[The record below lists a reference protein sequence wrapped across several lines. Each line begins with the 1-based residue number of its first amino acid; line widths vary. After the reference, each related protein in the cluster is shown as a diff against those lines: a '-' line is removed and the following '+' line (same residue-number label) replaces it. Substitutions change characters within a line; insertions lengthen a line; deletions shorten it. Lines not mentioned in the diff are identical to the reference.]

1 MKRLFGLI
9 ALLCLTLSVSA
20 QSADEVAFREAKR
33 NTLRLKNAEGYT
45 LSVKLFGAPQTISVV
60 KFSPKH
66 YSLGVIQPE
75 VVTKVSEVGETARA
89 HFAINACYWA
99 VSISKPTTYVKSYG
113 ANLSE
118 THPASLPRVNGLMF
132 MYDRGI
138 EIVRSTDIPDYP
150 SLEDKCNA
158 CENIIACGPVLI
170 DDGEVISYRDITEST
185 AEDMKR
191 KKLFYIRRHPRSAVG
206 CDAEGNIY
214 MVVVDGRS
222 KGNAE
227 GMSIAE
233 LTQLCSWLGMVEAM
247 NLDGGGSSALWSKKY
262 GVLNHPCDNRKF
274 DHEGERKVSSTL
286 VAKLK
291 R

>member
-1 MKRLFGLI
+1 MKRLVGLL
-9 ALLCLTLSVSA
+9 ALLCFALTLSA
-20 QSADEVAFREAKR
+20 QNADEVAFREAKR
-33 NTLRLKNAEGYT
+33 SKLRLKNAEGYT
-45 LSVKLFGAPQTISVV
+45 LSAELFGAPQTISVV
-60 KFSPKH
+60 KFSPKY

-75 VVTKVSEVGETARA
+75 EVTKVSEVGETARA

-99 VSISKPTTYVKSYG
+99 VTNGKPTTFVKSYG

-132 MYDRGI
+132 MYDKGI
-138 EIVRSTDIPDYP
+138 EIVQSTDIPDYP

-158 CENIIACGPVLI
+158 CNNIIACGPVLI
-170 DDGEVISYRDITEST
+170 DNGEKVSYRDITEST
-185 AEDMKR
+185 DESLKR
-191 KKLFYIRRHPRSAVG
+191 KKVFYIRRHPRSAIG

-227 GMSIAE
+227 GMSIEE

-286 VAKLK
+286 VARRKK
-291 R
+291 

>member
-1 MKRLFGLI
+1 M
-9 ALLCLTLSVSA
+9 LCFALTLSA
-20 QSADEVAFREAKR
+20 QNADEVAFREAKKSY
-33 NTLRLKNAEGYT
+33 LRLKNAEGYT
-45 LSVKLFGAPQTISVV
+45 ISTTLFGAPQTISVV

-75 VVTKVSEVGETARA
+75 EVTKVSEVGETSRA

-99 VSISKPTTYVKSYG
+99 VTIGKPTTFVKSYG

-118 THPASLPRVNGLMF
+118 THIASLPRVNGLMF
-132 MYDRGI
+132 MYDKGI
-138 EIVRSTDIPDYP
+138 EIVQSTDIPDYP

-158 CENIIACGPVLI
+158 CNNIIACGPVLI
-170 DDGEVISYRDITEST
+170 DNGENISYRDIIEST
-185 AEDMKR
+185 DESLQR
-191 KKLFYIRRHPRSAVG
+191 KKVFYIRRHPRSAIG

-227 GMSIAE
+227 GMTIAE

-247 NLDGGGSSALWSKKY
+247 NLDGGGSSALWSRKY

-286 VAKLK
+286 IAKRK

>member
-1 MKRLFGLI
+1 MKRLVGLL
-9 ALLCLTLSVSA
+9 AMLCFALTLSA
-20 QSADEVAFREAKR
+20 QNADEVAFREAKKSY
-33 NTLRLKNAEGYT
+33 LRLKNAEGYT
-45 LSVKLFGAPQTISVV
+45 ISTTLFGAPQTISVV

-75 VVTKVSEVGETARA
+75 EVTKVSEVGETSRA

-99 VSISKPTTYVKSYG
+99 VTIGKPTTFVKSYG

-118 THPASLPRVNGLMF
+118 THIASLPRVNGLMF
-132 MYDRGI
+132 MYDKGI
-138 EIVRSTDIPDYP
+138 EIVQSTDIPDYP

-158 CENIIACGPVLI
+158 CNNIIACGPVLI
-170 DDGEVISYRDITEST
+170 DNGENISYRDIIEST
-185 AEDMKR
+185 DESLQR
-191 KKLFYIRRHPRSAVG
+191 KKVFYIRRHPRSAIG

-227 GMSIAE
+227 GMTIAE

-247 NLDGGGSSALWSKKY
+247 NLDGGGSSALWSRKY

-286 VAKLK
+286 IAKRK

>member
-1 MKRLFGLI
+1 MKRLCGLV
-9 ALLCLTLSVSA
+9 AMLCFALTLSA
-20 QSADEVAFREAKR
+20 QSVDEVAFRDATRSK
-33 NTLRLKNAEGYT
+33 LRLKNAEGYT
-45 LSVKLFGAPQTISVV
+45 ISTTLFGAPQTISVV

-75 VVTKVSEVGETARA
+75 EVTKVSEVGETSRA

-99 VSISKPTTYVKSYG
+99 VTIGKPTTFVKSYG

-118 THPASLPRVNGLMF
+118 THIASLPRVNGLMF
-132 MYDRGI
+132 MYDKGI
-138 EIVRSTDIPDYP
+138 EIVQSTDIPDYP
-150 SLEDKCNA
+150 SLEDKCNT

-170 DDGEVISYRDITEST
+170 DNGEEVSYRDIIEST
-185 AEDMKR
+185 DESLKR
-191 KKLFYIRRHPRSAVG
+191 KKVFYIRRHPRSAIG

-227 GMSIAE
+227 GMTIAE

-247 NLDGGGSSALWSKKY
+247 NLDGGGSSALWCSKY

-286 VAKLK
+286 IAKRK

>member
-1 MKRLFGLI
+1 M
-9 ALLCLTLSVSA
+9 
-20 QSADEVAFREAKR
+20 
-33 NTLRLKNAEGYT
+33 
-45 LSVKLFGAPQTISVV
+45 V
-60 KFSPKH
+60 KFSPKY

-75 VVTKVSEVGETARA
+75 EVTKVSEVGETSRA

-99 VSISKPTTYVKSYG
+99 VTIGKPTTFVKSYG

-118 THPASLPRVNGLMF
+118 THIASLPRVNGLMF
-132 MYDRGI
+132 MYDKGI
-138 EIVRSTDIPDYP
+138 EIVQSTDIPDYP

-158 CENIIACGPVLI
+158 CNNIIACGPVLI
-170 DDGEVISYRDITEST
+170 DNGEKISYRDIIEST
-185 AEDMKR
+185 DESLQR
-191 KKLFYIRRHPRSAVG
+191 KKVFYIRRHPRSAVG

-227 GMSIAE
+227 GMSIEE

-247 NLDGGGSSALWSKKY
+247 NLDGGGSSALWSRKY

-286 VAKLK
+286 VANRKK
-291 R
+291 

>member
-1 MKRLFGLI
+1 MKRLFGLV
-9 ALLCLTLSVSA
+9 ALLCFALFASA
-20 QSADEVAFREAKR
+20 QSADEVAFREAKKSP
-33 NTLRLKNAEGYT
+33 LRLKNAEGYT
-45 LSVKLFGAPQTISVV
+45 LSTKLFDAPQTISVV

-75 VVTKVSEVGETARA
+75 EVTKVSEVGETANA

-99 VSISKPTTYVKSYG
+99 VTLGKPTTYVKSYG

-118 THPASLPRVNGLMF
+118 SHSAGLPRVNGLLF
-132 MYDRGI
+132 MYDHGI
-138 EIVRSTDIPDYP
+138 EIVRTIEIPDYP

-170 DDGEVISYRDITEST
+170 DDGEVISYRYITEST
-185 AEDMKR
+185 AEDIKR

-214 MVVVDGRS
+214 FVVVDGRS

-247 NLDGGGSSALWSKKY
+247 NLDGGGSSALWSRKY
-262 GVLNHPCDNRKF
+262 GVLNHPCDNKKF
-274 DHEGERKVSSTL
+274 DHDGERKVSSTL
-286 VAKLK
+286 VAKPK
-291 R
+291 K

>member
-9 ALLCLTLSVSA
+9 ALLCLALSVSA

-75 VVTKVSEVGETARA
+75 EVTKVSEVGETARA

-132 MYDRGI
+132 MYDKGI

-158 CENIIACGPVLI
+158 CEKVMMQKVA
-170 DDGEVISYRDITEST
+170 
-185 AEDMKR
+185 
-191 KKLFYIRRHPRSAVG
+191 LFSH
-206 CDAEGNIY
+206 
-214 MVVVDGRS
+214 
-222 KGNAE
+222 
-227 GMSIAE
+227 
-233 LTQLCSWLGMVEAM
+233 
-247 NLDGGGSSALWSKKY
+247 
-262 GVLNHPCDNRKF
+262 
-274 DHEGERKVSSTL
+274 
-286 VAKLK
+286 
-291 R
+291 